1 MGHSLRASFL
11 GIALAGLFAAVPA
24 PAQPAVPAPL
34 APWVPWVLDAHPDLR
49 CPLVGEARVCAW
61 PGVLRLALDDR
72 GGSFELRVHADRELD
87 LPLPGDA
94 TLFPRDVS
102 VDGRPA
108 LLRRLGDAP
117 ALRLPAGE
125 HLLRGSFRWPRLPES
140 LPLPREIA
148 LVDLR
153 LRGAKVARPHREAGG
168 LLWLAA
174 REAEESEENGL
185 SVEVY
190 RRLQDGVPALLE
202 TRLLLRVS
210 GAAREIDLGEPLPA
224 LFEPYELE
232 SDLPARYG
240 RDRRLRVQL
249 RAGEWSLRLAA
260 RSRGPLLEV
269 AGAERPAPWPSEEIW
284 VFAADPAIRAVQA
297 LGGASIDPQRTSLPA
312 EWKSLP
318 AFQIA
323 AGDTLRFEELRRGE
337 PEPPPDEL
345 AFERKF
351 WLSLD
356 GERLTSRDEIAGTL
370 NQGGRLE
377 VLPPAE
383 LGRAALSE
391 GAEGGAMAD
400 QVITR
405 SPDGASTG
413 IEVRKGALAMQ
424 ADSVYPRGGPLPAVG
439 WNRDAS
445 RLSIELQLPPGFSLF
460 ATSGVDVSSGAWV
473 DRWTLLDFFLLLI
486 LALSIWKLVGTAAAA
501 LALLT
506 LTLSWHEEHALVLV
520 WLLLALLA
528 LRGLALLR
536 PEGAPR
542 RVLRLVTTGAL
553 LVMLVVFIRWQW
565 RIGRNPQLDDA
576 WIPSY
581 SYTAAISD
589 FATRSSAPE
598 AMPQQAE
605 GGQVYEEQNVPNA
618 PPPAGDFDQLG
629 RSDEGSF
636 AKPKAYQK
644 RAKQIDPNAVVQT
657 GPGVPVWQ
665 WRSYHLSWQGPVKSD
680 QELRLYL
687 LSPGKAFFLAILR
700 IAGWLALL
708 ALLLGWRP
716 PFRRA
721 PAVEDPATQLG
732 DAENP
737 PFRSERAGEALRAT
751 KMQKSAPLPQSS
763 SPRRRGSSLRL
774 SFPDWIPAFAGMTVG
789 RWWPTKELCG
799 PANLESSAARWERF
813 TTSVAAAVLL
823 ALSLAAPP
831 ISAQEPAAPPAD
843 LLAELEK
850 RLTRPPECAPD
861 CLELSRLVLRAG
873 PGGLQVEADLHA
885 AATTAWAL
893 PGPASAFVPS
903 EVVVDGRPAS
913 AIRLQ
918 EDGFLALRL
927 ERGVHRVS
935 LRGPARDSLSLQ
947 FPLPPR
953 VLEFSGDGF
962 TIDGF
967 REDESPPGLVRIDR
981 TLPSGEDSPAAA
993 VELSPWLELGRRLDI
1008 GMPWMVHYQLR
1019 RLSPQGAAVLLR
1031 VPLLPGEAVTSAG
1044 VPVEAGE
1051 ALVSLEPGETLR
1063 EWSTT
1068 LSERPT
1074 LSLESPLGRPWL
1086 ERWELLCS
1094 PIWHCTPSGLAP
1106 VRHMQEGEWRPE
1118 WRPWPGEKLEISFLR
1133 PEGAPGQTATLD
1145 MVWLQLAPGRRLL
1158 EGQLTLDARASRGGE
1173 QRIGLPADAE
1183 LLGFTIDGNP
1193 VPVQNLGGQVVYT
1206 LEPGGRRIDLRWR
1219 QDHQAGIFEKMPPV
1233 SIPGEAANLMIQVT
1247 LPQHR
1252 WMLFTGGPDWGPVVL
1267 FWHDLVA
1274 ILIAAFAL
1282 GRFAPT
1288 PLRTVDWALL
1298 LTGLTQ
1304 VPFAAAVVVVVWLL
1318 LLGWRQR
1325 PPGAWKHDFFQL
1337 LLLGLGLASLIALY
1351 AAIHSGLLMAPD
1363 MQVAGAGSH
1372 ASSLVWV
1379 DERVGPALPQPWLV
1393 WVPIAVYRG
1402 VMLLWALWLAV
1413 RLLRW
1418 LPWCW
1423 RQLYREG
1430 RLFRLPA
1437 AWREERERRRRQPPP
1452 PAYQPPPSPP
1462 ASPPPPGP
1470 GEKERL

>member
-1 MGHSLRASFL
+1 MFHSLRASFL
-11 GIALAGLFAAVPA
+11 GIALAGLFAAAPA

-34 APWVPWVLDAHPDLR
+34 EPWVPWVLDAHPDLR

-102 VDGRPA
+102 IDGRPA

-153 LRGAKVARPHREAGG
+153 LRGALVARPHREAGG

-260 RSRGPLLEV
+260 RSRGPLLEL
-269 AGAERPAPWPSEEIW
+269 AGAERPAPWPGEEIW
-284 VFAADPAIRAVQA
+284 VFAADPAIRAVQVA
-297 LGGASIDPQRTSLPA
+297 GGASIDPQRTSLPA

-413 IEVRKGALAMQ
+413 IEVRRGALAMQ

-520 WLLLALLA
+520 WLLLGLLA

-542 RVLRLVTTGAL
+542 RVLRLLVTGAL

-589 FATRSSAPE
+589 FASRSSAPE

-605 GGQVYEEQNVPNA
+605 GGHVYQEQNVPNA
-618 PPPAGDFDQLG
+618 PPPADDYDQLG
-629 RSDEGSF
+629 RSDAGSF

-665 WRSYHLSWQGPVKSD
+665 WRSYHLAWQGPVKSD

-721 PAVEDPATQLG
+721 PIA
-732 DAENP
+732 
-737 PFRSERAGEALRAT
+737 SE
-751 KMQKSAPLPQSS
+751 
-763 SPRRRGSSLRL
+763 
-774 SFPDWIPAFAGMTVG
+774 
-789 RWWPTKELCG
+789 
-799 PANLESSAARWERF
+799 
-813 TTSVAAAVLL
+813 AAAAEDDTAVDRGWTAAAIVLMALML
-823 ALSLAAPP
+823 APTSPV
-831 ISAQEPAAPPAD
+831 SAQEPTPAAAPPAD
-843 LLAELEK
+843 LLAELET

-885 AATTAWAL
+885 AATAAWAL

-967 REDESPPGLVRIDR
+967 REDEPPPGLVRIDR

-1074 LSLESPLGRPWL
+1074 LTLESPLGRPWL

-1158 EGQLTLDARASRGGE
+1158 EGQLTMDARASRGGE

-1193 VPVQNLGGQVVYT
+1193 VPVQNLGGQVAYT

-1233 SIPGEAANLMIQVT
+1233 AIPGEAANLMIQVS

-1274 ILIAAFAL
+1274 ILLAAFAL

-1318 LLGWRQR
+1318 LLGWQQR

-1437 AWREERERRRRQPPP
+1437 AWREAREQRLRQQPPPRQPPP
-1452 PAYQPPPSPP
+1452 SGPPSPP
-1462 ASPPPPGP
+1462 AAPSPGP
-1470 GEKERL
+1470 G